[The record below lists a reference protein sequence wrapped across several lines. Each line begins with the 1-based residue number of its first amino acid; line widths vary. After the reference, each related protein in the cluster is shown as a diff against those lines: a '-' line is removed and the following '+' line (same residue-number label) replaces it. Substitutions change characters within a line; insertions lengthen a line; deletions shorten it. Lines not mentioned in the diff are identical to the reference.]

1 MLYNKMWQLKKIKKN
16 KNNEI
21 NSNHHEIRE
30 KYRIGPWHNNTTA
43 HTATEMNFAL
53 RALSQ

>member
-1 MLYNKMWQLKKIKKN
+1 MLYNKMWQLKKQQKN

-53 RALSQ
+53 RTLSQ